1 MNINEHAPAQSTR
14 EIDIAATPDA
24 VWSILTDID
33 RWSTWNR
40 AVSRARLDGAFV
52 PGATFHWIS
61 RTASIVST
69 LQDVERPRRV
79 SWTRESFAMSA
90 VHVWTLEATG
100 TGVRVRT
107 SESFD
112 GWVVWLLRWRFQRFL
127 DRALDAM
134 LLSLKTAAEKP
145 GYARGPAAE

>member
-1 MNINEHAPAQSTR
+1 MNINEHAPAKSTR
-14 EIDIAATPDA
+14 EMYIKATPDA
-24 VWSILTDID
+24 VWTILTDID

-52 PGATFHWIS
+52 PGSTFHWIS
-61 RTASIVST
+61 RAASIVST

-90 VHVWTLEATG
+90 VHVWTFEASG
-100 TGVRVRT
+100 TGVLVRT

-127 DRALDAM
+127 DRALEAM
-134 LLSLKTAAEKP
+134 LLSLKTAAERH
-145 GYARGPAAE
+145 GYKSGIAPE